1 MSNMFTPSSTN
12 NGLLVDYSFY
22 LEDEASSDDIGKS
35 VLDSLVADQGV
46 SITDMVNMMVRGK
59 MGYRVEEK
67 QAEITNTNIQYGALS
82 TLKTTLSVFQS
93 NTIVPLNN
101 PNALSSYSITNTNQA
116 AVSATIGPDGL
127 EDSIDMNLDVDQT
140 AQAQTLTI
148 GGFPDPNVPL
158 DEGAFVINFG
168 SYESGAFENN
178 DDMSQ
183 ITVEI
188 VDPMDLYDVATSI
201 NNQTNQVEA
210 SVVENGDGT
219 YALAVMGTQTGDNTA
234 MQIVSSG
241 GGTNDNFSY
250 DGSDTGTVTEK
261 QAAQNAKYSING
273 VPMESETN
281 NVSHMGLDITL
292 MTPTDSPVKLASEPN
307 PDAVVANVNSFV
319 ENYNATIEQYNLMID
334 MVPDQGYI
342 GSLYDTSIA
351 NDISDALTGM
361 WDDMEES
368 GVYISNLGMSINPDG
383 TIYFNEASLR
393 KNLEEDPNL
402 VKDTMGS
409 VSELSND
416 DAYEVVSAGNT
427 VDGTHEFYVD
437 TAPEQAELKGA
448 PMTDPTVLA
457 TDTTIGLNLGGE
469 EVEVTFTAGSYTPQQ
484 IAAEINN
491 ELMLAGISGYNVT
504 LSDNNELVFKSAE
517 YGTMEWV
524 EVTAGAPELGLT
536 TGDKDAGQDV
546 KGYINGQRFIGSGT
560 TITTMD
566 DVTDGLEIEVDPDK
580 LVLNETVTLTTQ
592 TGVLDRMDATFD
604 YLIDPIDGILVKE
617 IIALESLLSET
628 GSDSLL
634 VELEELE
641 AEEEMWY
648 EYYSDYYSGLT
659 ASLAAFDQTQDF
671 LDTMFNDSSD

>member
-59 MGYRVEEK
+59 MGYKVEEK

-116 AVSATIGPDGL
+116 AVSASIGSDGL
-127 EDSIDMNLDVDQT
+127 SDSVDMNLDVDQT

-148 GGFPDPNVPL
+148 GGFSDPNAPL

-168 SYESGAFENN
+168 SYESGTFENN
-178 DDMSQ
+178 DSMNQ
-183 ITVEI
+183 VTVEI
-188 VDPMDLYDVATSI
+188 VDPMDLYDVTTSI

-292 MTPTDSPVKLASEPN
+292 MAPTDSPVKLSSEPN
-307 PDAVVANVNSFV
+307 PDAVVANVSSFV
-319 ENYNATIEQYNLMID
+319 ENYNATIDQFNLMIE

-342 GSLYDTSIA
+342 GSLYDTNIA
-351 NDISDALTGM
+351 NDISDALDGM
-361 WDDMEES
+361 WDDMEEA
-368 GVYISNLGMSINPDG
+368 GVNISDLGMTINPDG
-383 TIYFNEASLR
+383 TIYFNEAALR
-393 KNLEEDPNL
+393 KNLDEDPNI

-409 VSELSND
+409 ISELSNSD
-416 DAYEVVSAGNT
+416 TYEVVSAGNT

-448 PMTDPTVLA
+448 PMNDPTVLA

-469 EVEVTFTAGSYTPQQ
+469 DVEITLTAGSYTPQQ

-491 ELMLAGISGYNVT
+491 EIMLAGISGYNVT
-504 LSDNNELVFKSAE
+504 LSDNNELVFKSSE
-517 YGTMEWV
+517 YGTMEWI
-524 EVTAGAPELGLT
+524 EVTTGSPELGIAD
-536 TGDKDAGQDV
+536 GDKDAGQDV

-566 DVTDGLEIEVDPDK
+566 DATDGLEIEVDPDK
-580 LVLNETVTLTTQ
+580 LTLNETVTLTTQ

-604 YLIDPIDGILVKE
+604 YLIDPVDGIIIKE
-617 IIALESLLSET
+617 VVRLEELLSET

-659 ASLAAFDQTQDF
+659 ASLAAFDETQDF
-671 LDTMFNDSSD
+671 LDTMFNDTSD